1 MNKNKIIITSVIL
14 ILTAIAIT
22 NPYLIMQFPWDSSIN
37 FNRNIEPYLIIGIIS
52 IACYT
57 TINTIFLSL
66 GIKDTSK
73 HKHKHKVS
81 GRIIGIEYSSIRIN
95 NSPRFKVTVE
105 YLGLTKAFDA
115 LDEAVQFHL
124 EIGDEAIIYYEESNP
139 KNSHIDLKNTISKK
153 QSKNNNAIESNAKF
167 KLIEINSTQNP
178 SNYEL
183 IGELVMPDLPTR
195 KVSLNQVIED
205 TNLSSFVPGMI
216 IPCKIDGK
224 GKDLSI
230 SMIIS

>member
-1 MNKNKIIITSVIL
+1 MNKNKIIITSVLL

-22 NPYLIMQFPWDSSIN
+22 NPYLIKQFPWDSSIN

-66 GIKDTSK
+66 GIMDTS
-73 HKHKHKVS
+73 KHKHKVS

-95 NSPRFKVTVE
+95 NSPSFEVTVE

-139 KNSHIDLKNTISKK
+139 KNSHIDLKNTISRK

-183 IGELVMPDLPTR
+183 IGELLMPELPTR

-224 GKDLSI
+224 GEDLSI